1 MVFCVVHQA
10 VVLHS
15 CISLQKQMLLEC
27 YPNPILS
34 DSILGSVQILRSHLS
49 FLSNHDSDDGSFYSR
64 ERSLYKPLC
73 ILPSLP
79 DRDYSSALNKEPG
92 AQREGCNAFLVGWC

>member
-1 MVFCVVHQA
+1 MVFCVVRQA

-49 FLSNHDSDDGSFYSR
+49 FLSNHDSDNGSF
-64 ERSLYKPLC
+64 
-73 ILPSLP
+73 
-79 DRDYSSALNKEPG
+79 
-92 AQREGCNAFLVGWC
+92 

>member
-1 MVFCVVHQA
+1 MVFCVVRQA

-49 FLSNHDSDDGSFYSR
+49 FLSNHDSDNGSFLTP
-64 ERSLYKPLC
+64 ERGACTNPSAFF
-73 ILPSLP
+73 LPYQTEITAVL
-79 DRDYSSALNKEPG
+79 
-92 AQREGCNAFLVGWC
+92 